1 MAVKVR
7 LAPPLSVIVS
17 CSRRIS
23 YVAARLSMWT
33 YSSPYDSSPQNAI
46 VVGPGVI
53 VRFERRAV

>member
-1 MAVKVR
+1 MKVS

-17 CSRRIS
+17 WSSRIS

-46 VVGPGVI
+46 VDGPGVI
-53 VRFERRAV
+53 VRLERRAV